1 MYYGSHRVHDP
12 CRIATQAT
20 FLSSRRLRVYLC
32 SFILSKSSFKA
43 VLLCLTMRYDPLES
57 LERLELIVCADCSC
71 RDDSTQR
78 THRTQNGHTGQR
90 IKFELALTID
100 PFEAFPTF

>member
-1 MYYGSHRVHDP
+1 MLAKQSAFDMHQLFDP
-12 CRIATQAT
+12 FRIVTKVT
-20 FLSSRRLRVYLC
+20 SLSSRQQSNVVAFL
-32 SFILSKSSFKA
+32 
-43 VLLCLTMRYDPLES
+43 LLCLTMTYDPLES